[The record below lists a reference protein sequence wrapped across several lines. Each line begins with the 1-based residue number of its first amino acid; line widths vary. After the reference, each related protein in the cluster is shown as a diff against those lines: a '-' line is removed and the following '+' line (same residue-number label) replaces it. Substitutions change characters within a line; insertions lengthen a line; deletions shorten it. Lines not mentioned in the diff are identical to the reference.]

1 MAFHLTNP
9 MPLAYEPSRTL
20 RVGRLEN
27 LIVLLIV
34 LGVVSFTVY
43 RLNAPSAKAA
53 NAAATEFAS
62 GRAMMHVQNIAQ
74 RPHPMGSAE
83 HAVVRDYIVKEL
95 TTLGVTPEIQ
105 KAMIVSDRSNTP
117 VIAGTVENIIARVNG
132 SSNTKAVLLTA
143 HYDSVPTGPGAGDDA
158 TGVASML
165 ETLRA
170 LKAGPALKN
179 DVIFLFADGEEID
192 LLGAQAMVNQ
202 TQAVHDIGLVLNF
215 EARGSSGPS
224 MMFETSDG
232 NGRLIE
238 EFAKAAPRPLT
249 NSVLFEIYRRL
260 PHDTDFSVYKQA
272 GLPGANFAY
281 IDQSPHYH
289 TQLDSV
295 ATLNEG
301 SLQHQGSYALA
312 LTRHFGNFA
321 LPVTARGNAVYFDV
335 LSAFVIR
342 YPVSG
347 VVPLTALV
355 AALFAIVVVFGFRRK
370 FLTVSGIAFGFVAQL
385 LSMVGSALVVS
396 LVWRVVGL
404 FQGEYRALSYGE
416 IYNSRLYLFAFAAL
430 TLAITSGLYVLL
442 GRKRSV
448 SDLWTG
454 ALLWALLFLLLTT
467 FAMPGASYL
476 FTWPLVFSLLALL
489 ILFVWNRKETHSR
502 KQLALVSAATIP
514 AIILFVPIIQILFV
528 GLTVSSSALV
538 VVVIAL
544 LFGLLVPHLNHISS
558 MSKWLLPAVSTGICL
573 VFLFSAILTSNFDAN
588 HPKKNDLFYALQA
601 DTRQA
606 FWASSNTSSN
616 NRADEWTS
624 QFFSSA
630 GNITELPDFFPGGK
644 WRFLTSEAPAEG
656 LTAPKI
662 EILSDNRSTDERTL
676 RLRVTSTRQAPVLSL
691 YVDADAEVQ
700 GTHINGEAIKQTSS
714 AGDPAQKNTWSLR
727 YFALPADGIELTLV
741 SQSLQPIRIKAVDQ
755 SYGLP
760 LGSSANFRPRPET
773 VIPAPVPLSD
783 STLVSKSFS
792 F

>member
-1 MAFHLTNP
+1 MAFDVTNP
-9 MPLAYEPSRTL
+9 LPLAYEPSRTL

-27 LIVLLIV
+27 LIVLLLV

-43 RLNAPSAKAA
+43 RVNAPSPKSA

-62 GRAMMHVQNIAQ
+62 GRAMMHVHNIAQ
-74 RPHPMGSAE
+74 RPHPMGSVE

-95 TTLGVTPEIQ
+95 TTLGVKPEIQ
-105 KAMIVSDRSNTP
+105 KTMVVSDRSNTP
-117 VIAGTVENIIARVNG
+117 VIAGSVENIIARVNG

-143 HYDSVPTGPGAGDDA
+143 HYDSVPTGPGASDDG

-170 LKAGPALKN
+170 LKAGPPLKN
-179 DVIFLFADGEEID
+179 DVVFLFADGEEID
-192 LLGAQAMVNQ
+192 LLGAQAMVNK
-202 TQAVHDIGLVLNF
+202 TPAVDDIGLVLNF

-224 MMFETSDG
+224 LMFETSDG
-232 NGRLIE
+232 NQRLIE

-249 NSVLFEIYRRL
+249 NSVLFEIYKRL
-260 PHDTDFSVYKQA
+260 PNDTDFSVYKQA
-272 GLPGANFAY
+272 GLPGANFAH

-295 ATLNEG
+295 TTLNEG

-312 LTRHFGNFA
+312 LTRHFGNLA
-321 LPVTARGNAVYFDV
+321 LPVAANGNAVYFDV

-347 VVPLTALV
+347 VAPLTALIV
-355 AALFAIVVVFGFRRK
+355 ALFATVVVFGFRRK
-370 FLTVSGIAFGFVAQL
+370 HLTVSGIAFGFVAQL

-396 LVWRVVGL
+396 LVWRVGGL
-404 FQGEYRALSYGE
+404 FQGEYRALTYGE
-416 IYNSRLYLFAFAAL
+416 IYNSRLYLFAFTAL
-430 TLAITSGLYVLL
+430 TLAITSSLYVLL

-476 FTWPLVFSLLALL
+476 FAWPLVFSLVALL
-489 ILFVWNRKETHSR
+489 ISFIWNRKETRSR
-502 KQLALVSAATIP
+502 KQLALVSVGTIP

-528 GLTVSSSALV
+528 GLTVNSSALV
-538 VVVIAL
+538 MVVVAL
-544 LFGLLVPHLNHISS
+544 LFGLLVPQLNLVSS
-558 MSKWLLPAVSTGICL
+558 MNKWLLPAASTGICL
-573 VFLFSAILTSNFDAN
+573 VFLVSAIVTSNFDAN
-588 HPKKNDLFYALQA
+588 HPKKNELFYAFQA
-601 DTRQA
+601 DTGQA
-606 FWASSNTSSN
+606 VWASSNS
-616 NRADEWTS
+616 RADEWTS

-630 GNITELPDFFPGGK
+630 AKVAELPDFFPNGK

-662 EILSDNRSTDERTL
+662 EVVSDNRSTDERTL

-700 GTHINGEAIKQTSS
+700 GTHINGEVIKQTSS
-714 AGDPAQKNTWSLR
+714 GGDPAQKNTWSLR

-741 SQSLQPIRIKAVDQ
+741 SQSAQPIRIKAVDQ

-760 LGSSANFRPRPET
+760 LGSSRPRPET